1 MRITNKKGSE
11 IADMKI
17 TLRAARVNSGL
28 TLVASSKRLFI
39 NKDTLSKYEKDS
51 SDIPRSLFVKIENLY
66 GVNTN
71 DIFFGKESEFFRI
84 NRKVLE
90 KV

>member
-1 MRITNKKGSE
+1 MNI
-11 IADMKI
+11 KI

-28 TLVASSKRLFI
+28 TLVDSSKHLLI

-51 SDIPRSLFVKIENLY
+51 SDIPRSLLLKIEDLY
-66 GVNTN
+66 SVNTN

-84 NRKVLE
+84 KGRMLE